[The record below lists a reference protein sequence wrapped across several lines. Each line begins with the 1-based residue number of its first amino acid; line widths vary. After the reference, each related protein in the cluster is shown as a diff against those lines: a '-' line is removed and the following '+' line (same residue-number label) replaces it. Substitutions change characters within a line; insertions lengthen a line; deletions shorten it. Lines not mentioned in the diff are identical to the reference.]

1 MKEQIFLLTAEL
13 KFLGRAL
20 YLKIFNLQFNFLYMQ
35 QKGFSV
41 ILSDM
46 CPSVS
51 GITTKDAALSAELGM
66 KALDVAVGLTV
77 TAQPTEETQ
86 QELQQ
91 GDSVSSSGSDDNGVL
106 KPGGHL
112 VIKLLESE
120 DVQGEKKPFMNQIIQ
135 IIYLHLLI
143 SFSENMFIYIFSYL
157 FVCRD

>member
-1 MKEQIFLLTAEL
+1 MGFCLV
-13 KFLGRAL
+13 FV
-20 YLKIFNLQFNFLYMQ
+20 Q

-66 KALDVAVGLTV
+66 RALDLAVGRAASPHPV
-77 TAQPTEETQ
+77 GD
-86 QELQQ
+86 Q
-91 GDSVSSSGSDDNGVL
+91 GERHLNDSNSDPDENGVL

-120 DVQGEKKPFMNQIIQ
+120 DVKGENFT
-135 IIYLHLLI
+135 
-143 SFSENMFIYIFSYL
+143 
-157 FVCRD
+157 